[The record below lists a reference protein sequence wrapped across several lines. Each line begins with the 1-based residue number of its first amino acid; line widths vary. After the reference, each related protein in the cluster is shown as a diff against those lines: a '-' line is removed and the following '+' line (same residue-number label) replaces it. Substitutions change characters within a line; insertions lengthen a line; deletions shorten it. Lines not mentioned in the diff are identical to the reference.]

1 MIRVRGSAFF
11 TRRLSSSP
19 SINGILISVTRISGC
34 AFNISGYAYS
44 PSPAS
49 PANSNPW
56 LAQSILSRIPCRMIA
71 SSSTRNTFTMVFPP
85 GLHFS
90 LSFLSICPNTPVFHF
105 RPHAILSAENIHA
118 LLLLTHFIQITP
130 PVFQRRN
137 LLPYLIQII

>member
-1 MIRVRGSAFF
+1 MIRVRGSVFF

-19 SINGILISVTRISGC
+19 SINGILISVTRLSGC

-56 LAQSILSRIPCRMIA
+56 LAQSILSRIPRRIIA

-105 RPHAILSAENIHA
+105 RPPPFCRLKIFTPYFFSLTSYKSLRRFSNDGICFRILS
-118 LLLLTHFIQITP
+118 
-130 PVFQRRN
+130 R
-137 LLPYLIQII
+137 

>member
-71 SSSTRNTFTMVFPP
+71 SSSTRNTFTMVSPP

-105 RPHAILSAENIHA
+105 RPHAILPTENIHT